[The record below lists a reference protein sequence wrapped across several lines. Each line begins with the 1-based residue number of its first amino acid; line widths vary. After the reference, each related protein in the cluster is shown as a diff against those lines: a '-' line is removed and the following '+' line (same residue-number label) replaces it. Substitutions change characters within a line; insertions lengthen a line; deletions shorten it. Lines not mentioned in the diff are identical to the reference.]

1 MGNFLINQGGLQP
14 YESRPDTLEENVSRG
29 QQRGAAGTLPVE
41 NLLNDQE
48 GVRVALSAE
57 AERAASA
64 ELERQAASADR
75 DREEQDPIFSVQT
88 MAAEGRAGDADIEPG
103 SYVNILI

>member
-1 MGNFLINQGGLQP
+1 MGNFAINTGGLQP

-29 QQRGAAGTLPVE
+29 QQRGAAGDVPVE

-48 GVRVALSAE
+48 GVQVALSAE

-64 ELERQAASADR
+64 ELERIEASAQKD
-75 DREEQDPIFSVQT
+75 EKEQDAIFSVQSL
-88 MAAEGRAGDADIEPG
+88 AAEGRAGDADIEPG

>member
-29 QQRGAAGTLPVE
+29 QQRGAAGDLPVE

-48 GVRVALSAE
+48 GVRVARSAE
-57 AERAASA
+57 AERAASTN
-64 ELERQAASADR
+64 LERQEAPAQSDG
-75 DREEQDPIFSVQT
+75 EEQNPIFSVQPL
-88 MAAEGRAGDADIEPG
+88 AAEGRAGDADIEPG